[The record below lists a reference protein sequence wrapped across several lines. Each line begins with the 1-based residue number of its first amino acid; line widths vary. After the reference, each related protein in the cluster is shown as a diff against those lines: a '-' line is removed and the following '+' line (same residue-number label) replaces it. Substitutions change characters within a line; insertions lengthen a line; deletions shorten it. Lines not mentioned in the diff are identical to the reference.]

1 MEKTTKCA
9 VRGLTKRGQAVANQ
23 KSVSD
28 KQWYERY
35 FSQEYFDNKLFLE
48 MFETSVNKNTYKN
61 TGLYVPTFEVSTLK
75 KDLSTQRSITMKLN
89 YAKKYANTLTAN
101 SDDEI
106 TDENASY
113 QVILMAA

>member
-1 MEKTTKCA
+1 MKNTTKCA

-48 MFETSVNKNTYKN
+48 MFENSVYENTVEN
-61 TGLYVPTFEVSTLK
+61 EGLYVPSFEISTLK

-89 YAKKYANTLTAN
+89 YAKKYANELHAD
-101 SDDEI
+101 SDNEI
-106 TDENASY
+106 TVDNISHH
-113 QVILMAA
+113 VILMAA

>member
-1 MEKTTKCA
+1 MKNTNKCA
-9 VRGLTKRGQAVANQ
+9 VKGLTKRGQAVVNQ

-48 MFETSVNKNTYKN
+48 MFENSVYENTDEN
-61 TGLYVPTFEVSTLK
+61 SGLYVPTFEFSTLK

-106 TDENASY
+106 TDENVSY